1 MKFYS
6 RQHRTGGE
14 YEKRGFYFNLW
25 RPYFSLSTQTILADE
40 IPSRTLPMSEILKIL
55 QTRGYSVIREVEFD
69 DGLYEVEAFDEKGIQ
84 LIIRM
89 NPNTGDF
96 INTNLKTKKYPIS
109 MLEAAQRIEGAG
121 YHTIFKIEAHGSQYE
136 AKALGTEDK
145 KIKLRIDANSG
156 KIYILE

>member
-1 MKFYS
+1 MKKEVFIS
-6 RQHRTGGE
+6 ICGG
-14 YEKRGFYFNLW
+14 LI
-25 RPYFSLSTQTILADE
+25 FSLSTQTILADE

-96 INTNLKTKKYPIS
+96 INTNLKPRNTPSQCLKRRRELRALAIILFSKLKRTAVS
-109 MLEAAQRIEGAG
+109 MRQRPLVQRI
-121 YHTIFKIEAHGSQYE
+121 K
-136 AKALGTEDK
+136 
-145 KIKLRIDANSG
+145 N
-156 KIYILE
+156 

>member
-1 MKFYS
+1 MKKEVFIS
-6 RQHRTGGE
+6 ICGG
-14 YEKRGFYFNLW
+14 LI
-25 RPYFSLSTQTILADE
+25 FSLSTQTILADE